1 MARKFISY
9 NGRIVSDNLTL
20 KLLGQDVSSGPQC
33 GDTPFTNTKSIEFDG
48 TNDYID
54 VGDNDSLSFGDS
66 VTDSPFS
73 ISAWIKMDTTTSFSI
88 CSKYA
93 SSNTLEYQFI
103 FVSGGRLIFR
113 LFDGGSTVR
122 IGRLTADISSNVG
135 SWTHV
140 VATYDGSS
148 TLAGIK
154 IYVNNSRADVTDSS
168 LNTYVAMHNTSAPF
182 EIGRYSTSYAD
193 GLIDEVA
200 IFNTELSSTDVTA
213 IYNSGIPNDLCTL
226 NPLSWWRMGDGDTF
240 PTLTDNGSGGN
251 DGTMTNMS
259 SGNIV
264 EDVPDLFS
272 NKSFEFDG
280 TDDTINV
287 GATPSCLRFNRLDT
301 FSFSAWVKVDTTQNN
316 VILANQLAPSTN
328 YRGYYFAVN
337 SSNQVIVILRSTLS
351 DRLIYTSTTTI
362 TNGLWY
368 HIVFTYDG
376 TATTTGGNIYIN
388 NSLDTLTRTGTLT
401 GTMEST
407 DPLYLGSRDD
417 SDNWISGSLDEI
429 SIFNTELSASDVVSI
444 YNNGVPN
451 DISSL
456 NPISWFRMGEDATW
470 DGTQWTLS
478 DNGSCGNDGTSENM
492 SLASRTNDVPPSDW
506 APTNVNTV
514 AWIDASDTGSYTTAG
529 STLTSV
535 TDKAGTYTMNI
546 GNTPTVVTGGLN
558 SLNVFDFDG
567 NGEYLQSSTYSN
579 QTSSGNHW
587 AVGVF
592 LADFV
597 DGDKDSF
604 WSYETNQSP
613 KRDYAVSS
621 AGGGSNSWP
630 GELDLDA
637 LSSNRISSTIGNKQD
652 WNLQSVS
659 IDSWVIVSGWFNK
672 TGNQIGNRVNGNN
685 AYTPVNDYDNSISPN
700 QELRLMRN
708 RASQELD
715 GRLAEFFAVADL
727 PGTGGTDLTDLEKA
741 EGYLAWKWGLEG
753 NLPVSHP
760 YKNSP
765 PTV

>member
-20 KLLGQDVSSGPQC
+20 KLLGQDVSSGSQC

-48 TNDYID
+48 TNDYVIANVD
-54 VGDNDSLSFGDS
+54 G
-66 VTDSPFS
+66 
-73 ISAWIKMDTTTSFSI
+73 TSSGGVL
-88 CSKYA
+88 A
-93 SSNTLEYQFI
+93 SSNTDVEVTISLWFKIPSLPSTDRGLFQWSNTLTSI
-103 FVSGGRLIFR
+103 FPFLLFQIRTTGLFRVYVNNGYRFSQSININTWYNIVLIRTASTNTWTLYLNGSPVSTYN
-113 LFDGGSTVR
+113 DGGSLIYR
-122 IGRLTADISSNVG
+122 GNASS
-135 SWTHV
+135 
-140 VATYDGSS
+140 
-148 TLAGIK
+148 
-154 IYVNNSRADVTDSS
+154 IYLGNGYNGYI
-168 LNTYVAMHNTSAPF
+168 NGY
-182 EIGRYSTSYAD
+182 
-193 GLIDEVA
+193 IDEVA
-200 IFNTELSSTDVTA
+200 IFNSELSASDVTT
-213 IYNSGIPNDLCTL
+213 IYNGGIPNDLCIL

-264 EDVPDLFS
+264 EDVP
-272 NKSFEFDG
+272 
-280 TDDTINV
+280 
-287 GATPSCLRFNRLDT
+287 
-301 FSFSAWVKVDTTQNN
+301 
-316 VILANQLAPSTN
+316 
-328 YRGYYFAVN
+328 
-337 SSNQVIVILRSTLS
+337 
-351 DRLIYTSTTTI
+351 
-362 TNGLWY
+362 
-368 HIVFTYDG
+368 
-376 TATTTGGNIYIN
+376 
-388 NSLDTLTRTGTLT
+388 
-401 GTMEST
+401 
-407 DPLYLGSRDD
+407 
-417 SDNWISGSLDEI
+417 
-429 SIFNTELSASDVVSI
+429 
-444 YNNGVPN
+444 
-451 DISSL
+451 
-456 NPISWFRMGEDATW
+456 
-470 DGTQWTLS
+470 
-478 DNGSCGNDGTSENM
+478 
-492 SLASRTNDVPPSDW
+492 PSDW
-506 APTNVNTV
+506 TPTNVNTV

>member
-9 NGRIVSDNLTL
+9 NGRIVSDNLSL
-20 KLLGQDVSSGPQC
+20 KLLGQDVGSGPQC

-48 TNDYID
+48 TDD
-54 VGDNDSLSFGDS
+54 FVGVGTTSLGITNSITVSAWVKIPTTNTGGPAPNIQQFICEDTTGGANRNWGLFWRHQS
-66 VTDSPFS
+66 VSNKYFQFS
-73 ISAWIKMDTTTSFSI
+73 IWHTDGSATAIQSTGIVPNDGNWHHVMGT
-88 CSKYA
+88 
-93 SSNTLEYQFI
+93 
-103 FVSGGRLIFR
+103 
-113 LFDGGSTVR
+113 FDGTTNANGLKLYVDGTLFQTTAGSTGIRSTSSVEPS
-122 IGRLTADISSNVG
+122 IGSLTN
-135 SWTHV
+135 
-140 VATYDGSS
+140 GSS
-148 TLAGIK
+148 WF
-154 IYVNNSRADVTDSS
+154 
-168 LNTYVAMHNTSAPF
+168 F
-182 EIGRYSTSYAD
+182 EGN
-193 GLIDEVA
+193 IDEVA
-200 IFNTELSSTDVTA
+200 VWNSDQSTNIST

-251 DGTMTNMS
+251 DGTMTNMTS
-259 SGNIV
+259 DNIV
-264 EDVPDLFS
+264 EDVP
-272 NKSFEFDG
+272 
-280 TDDTINV
+280 
-287 GATPSCLRFNRLDT
+287 
-301 FSFSAWVKVDTTQNN
+301 
-316 VILANQLAPSTN
+316 
-328 YRGYYFAVN
+328 
-337 SSNQVIVILRSTLS
+337 
-351 DRLIYTSTTTI
+351 
-362 TNGLWY
+362 
-368 HIVFTYDG
+368 
-376 TATTTGGNIYIN
+376 
-388 NSLDTLTRTGTLT
+388 
-401 GTMEST
+401 
-407 DPLYLGSRDD
+407 
-417 SDNWISGSLDEI
+417 
-429 SIFNTELSASDVVSI
+429 
-444 YNNGVPN
+444 
-451 DISSL
+451 
-456 NPISWFRMGEDATW
+456 
-470 DGTQWTLS
+470 
-478 DNGSCGNDGTSENM
+478 
-492 SLASRTNDVPPSDW
+492 PSDW
-506 APTNVNTV
+506 TPTNVNTV

-637 LSSNRISSTIGNKQD
+637 LSSNRISSTIGNLQD

-715 GRLAEFFAVADL
+715 GRLADFFAVADL
-727 PGTGGTDLTDLEKA
+727 PGTGGTDLTD
-741 EGYLAWKWGLEG
+741 
-753 NLPVSHP
+753 
-760 YKNSP
+760 
-765 PTV
+765 